1 MNITSATNSGSQFLS
16 LDSENVSHGG
26 VTSMSGELAVLMLEN
41 QEQQKDI
48 AREELA
54 SARHDFSEALA
65 DEVQALRD
73 QADAAFRGAIF
84 TGAMSLAGSGL
95 QVWGTARDC
104 KEVPWQTS
112 VGAGLNK
119 LAEPLG
125 GMVGK
130 TYAAADAKA
139 AAGVQQSA
147 KWQMDDARDA
157 RAEAGKLQD
166 KALDWVSSMAD
177 RDAATTA
184 AILANKV

>member
-16 LDSENVSHGG
+16 LDSDNVPHGG

-73 QADAAFRGAIF
+73 QADAEFRGAMF
-84 TGAMSLAGSGL
+84 SGALSMAGSGMEA
-95 QVWGTARDC
+95 WASTRDC
-104 KEVPWQTS
+104 PNGSQQQRL
-112 VGAGLNK
+112 ADAFNK
-119 LAEPLG
+119 LSGPLG
-125 GMVGK
+125 QMVG
-130 TYAAADAKA
+130 TSYGSADAKSA
-139 AAGVQQSA
+139 QGLEEAA
-147 KWQMDDARDA
+147 KWQIDDARDA
-157 RAEAGKLQD
+157 RGDASKLQD
-166 KALDWVSSMAD
+166 KALDWASSMVD
-177 RDAATTA
+177 RDASTTA